1 MARSAQW
8 EEADEEKK
16 KRKKMQINHQEL
28 DLCLPEKH
36 PEKNPLQKKKKT
48 CDEIHTAGNEARE
61 GEKKGVGEEVG
72 VNNRYCKSSEETAND
87 PRGEMESAGPRHSQ
101 QFTNITALQRAG
113 WL

>member
-1 MARSAQW
+1 MRGGRRG
-8 EEADEEKK
+8 EKK
-16 KRKKMQINHQEL
+16 KKKKCRLITRNWICACQKSIL
-28 DLCLPEKH
+28 KKTPS
-36 PEKNPLQKKKKT
+36 KKKKT

-113 WL
+113 